1 MTSMKHRIALAVK
14 CSLLGLSLAATAA
27 CKQGP
32 GDRCQVDAD
41 CQDGLTCS
49 QADPKTC
56 GDQSNTEPL
65 DASLPEAGP
74 PVVDAPTTD
83 ATVDAN

>member
-1 MTSMKHRIALAVK
+1 MTSTRYRINHRIALAIL
-14 CSLLGLSLAATAA
+14 SLSLAATAA

-41 CQDGLTCS
+41 CEDGLTCS

-65 DASLPEAGP
+65 DASLPEAGAP
-74 PVVDAPTTD
+74 ADAAPD
-83 ATVDAN
+83 ATPDAS

>member
-1 MTSMKHRIALAVK
+1 VTFMKHRIALA
-14 CSLLGLSLAATAA
+14 LLSFSLAATAA

-41 CQDGLTCS
+41 CEDGLTCS
-49 QADPKTC
+49 QADPKIC

-65 DASLPEAGP
+65 DASLPEAGTP
-74 PVVDAPTTD
+74 ITDAAVD
-83 ATVDAN
+83 ATVDAQ